1 MIIDRPTS
9 GARLGHTTVE
19 GRDDGVATADDW
31 TVSREAQE
39 AGGLV
44 SAVDQLQIAQL
55 GYLLLS

>member
-1 MIIDRPTS
+1 MIVERPTS
-9 GARLGHTTVE
+9 GAGLGHTTIE
-19 GRDDGVATADDW
+19 GRDDGATADDW

-55 GYLLLS
+55 GHLLLS